1 MFYVTPSAHMNSQ
14 VTDTLMMIRPAAFHL
29 NEETAVNNYY
39 QQGIDNL
46 TESEVQEKA
55 LQEFDGFVEILRAAG
70 ITVHVFQDLKEENT
84 PDSIFPNNWVS
95 FHDDG
100 RVLLYPMFAENR
112 RKERKQ
118 RILDELAKNHTIK
131 SISDRLLAWE
141 KEGLYLEGTGSLI
154 LDRANKIAYAAISVR
169 TDRRLLERFCKE
181 LGYKAVS
188 FTANQTVGSNRLP
201 IYHTNVMMCVGE
213 EFALVCAD
221 SVDDPAERSN
231 LIMTLTHSGKEIVL
245 ISERQSEQFAGNML
259 QVKNANEDRF
269 VIMSEAA
276 FQSLNKKQQE
286 ILSKHG
292 TLLHASLQTI
302 ETLGGGSARCMMAEV
317 FLPKH

>member
-1 MFYVTPSAHMNSQ
+1 MNSQ

-46 TESEVQEKA
+46 TASEVQERA

-95 FHDDG
+95 FHEDG
-100 RVLLYPMFAENR
+100 SVILYPMFAENR

-118 RILDELAKNHTIK
+118 RFLDELAKSHTIK
-131 SISDRLLAWE
+131 SVSDKLLSWE

-154 LDRANKIAYAAISVR
+154 LDRANKIVYAAISER
-169 TDRRLLERFCKE
+169 TNRDLLARFCKE
-181 LGYKAVS
+181 TGFKSVA
-188 FTANQTVGSNRLP
+188 FTANQTVDSKRLP

-221 SVDDPAERSN
+221 SVDNPAERSN
-231 LIMTLTHSGKEIVL
+231 LVMTLTQSGKEIVL
-245 ISERQSEQFAGNML
+245 ISESQSEQFAGNML
-259 QVKNANEDRF
+259 QVKNANGDRF

-276 FQSLNKKQQE
+276 FQALNDEQRE

-292 TLLHASLQTI
+292 LLLHASLHTI

-317 FLPKH
+317 FLPKQ